1 MKVSTEKALIEDIMQ
16 LVKVLYKTKVRET
29 TELDFLN
36 SVTLDSV
43 NLYVAIVNNLV
54 VIRIVD
60 FTKHEIKVR
69 KND

>member
-1 MKVSTEKALIEDIMQ
+1 MQ